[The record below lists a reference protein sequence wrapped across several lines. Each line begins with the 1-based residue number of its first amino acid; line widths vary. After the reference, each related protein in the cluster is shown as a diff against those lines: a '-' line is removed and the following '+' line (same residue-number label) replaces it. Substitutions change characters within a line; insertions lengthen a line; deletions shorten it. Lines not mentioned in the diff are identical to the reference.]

1 MPRPPILDDVKRAEI
16 CALLAAGCSQQV
28 AASYVGVTPAAIR
41 NAAARNRAFHHQ
53 LLKAMQSAELDA
65 LQTIRAAAPKS
76 WRAAAWLLERTKP
89 QQYGYR
95 NPKQLTADYW
105 ARFFE
110 EVMTFVEHVLPD
122 PKSRYEFCRRMD
134 RLLERAK
141 VDANLP
147 FTFTNMTPPV
157 VPPAIPEPTS
167 PRYRDLPPPN
177 SAAAHASGNPDPA
190 LKYGTG
196 AEQGLGKTR

>member
-28 AASYVGVTPAAIR
+28 AARYVGVTPAAIR
-41 NAAARNRAFHHQ
+41 NAATRNRAFHQ
-53 LLKAMQSAELDA
+53 QMLKAMQTSELDA

-95 NPKQLTADYW
+95 NAKQLTNDYW

-110 EVMTFVEHVLPD
+110 ELVGLLEHLLPD
-122 PKSRYEFCRRMD
+122 PKLRYEFCHRME
-134 RLLERAK
+134 RLLEQTMRD
-141 VDANLP
+141 VNLP
-147 FTFTNMTPPV
+147 STFPLTFLALTPPV
-157 VPPAIPEPTS
+157 VPPEVPEPTS
-167 PRYRDLPPPN
+167 RRYR
-177 SAAAHASGNPDPA
+177 AARPDPDHA
-190 LKYGTG
+190 PAK
-196 AEQGLGKTR
+196 ANRQPR

>member
-28 AASYVGVTPAAIR
+28 AARYVGVTPAAIR
-41 NAAARNRAFHHQ
+41 NAAARNRAFHQ
-53 LLKAMQSAELDA
+53 QMLKAMQTSELDA

-95 NPKQLTADYW
+95 NVKQLTADFW

-110 EVMTFVEHVLPD
+110 EVMTFVEHLLPD
-122 PKSRYEFCRRMD
+122 AKSRYEFCRHMD
-134 RLLERAK
+134 RLLERARL
-141 VDANLP
+141 DANIPFILP
-147 FTFTNMTPPV
+147 NLTPPV
-157 VPPAIPEPTS
+157 VPPLVPEPTS
-167 PRYRDLPPPN
+167 PRYRDLPQPN
-177 SAAAHASGNPDPA
+177 SAAAPASSIPNSPLNNA
-190 LKYGTG
+190 TG
-196 AEQGLGKTR
+196 SGQGPGKNR